1 MSRALAGLILLL
13 LAVVV
18 LCGLRFSP
26 SHGRTIRNAD
36 GLVVHEWGT
45 FTSVSATDG
54 RALIWRP
61 LSVESDLPRFVYS
74 VDKGDIWRGLR
85 YPSKSGLAV
94 TVRMETP
101 VLYFYSQEEQV
112 VDVKVGFPPGRI
124 TEWYPRA
131 AVKNDEI
138 HWPEVRVLPETQIA
152 LVNEMDNN
160 HYYSA
165 RETEAAIV
173 QVPNERQDE
182 QPEYERFLFYR
193 GVGTFTLPL
202 SVKLERDKNTGR
214 NFVVVNANCDHRGK
228 VVVFEN
234 RNHKI
239 GYSVVEMDQST
250 VKAER
255 PTLLASVGSVRDEIK
270 KVLISEGLYEKEAE
284 AMLSTWADSWFEE
297 GLRIFYVL
305 PRETTDTII
314 PINIQPQPVS
324 LVRVLVGRTELI
336 TPEMKKDVIV
346 QLSKFEDSS
355 GVVRDEARRAMN
367 KYGRFLESVL
377 TEVLKQSK
385 DQRIRSAAEQVL
397 AEIN

>member
-1 MSRALAGLILLL
+1 MSRVLAGLILLL
-13 LAVVV
+13 VAVVV
-18 LCGLRFSP
+18 LFGLRLSP
-26 SHGRTIRNAD
+26 SHGRTIRNAG

-61 LSVESDLPRFVYS
+61 LTVESDLPRFVYS
-74 VDKGDIWRGLR
+74 VDKGDVWRGLR

-112 VDVKVGFPPGRI
+112 VDVRVGFPPGRI

-131 AVKNDEI
+131 AVNNGI

-152 LVNEMDNN
+152 LVNETDNN

-173 QVPNERQDE
+173 QVPSEHQDE

-202 SVKLERDKNTGR
+202 SVKLEKDKNMGR

-239 GYSVVEMDQST
+239 GYSVVEMGQSS

-255 PTLLASVGSVRDEIK
+255 PTLDASVDSVRDEIK
-270 KVLISEGLYEKEAE
+270 SVLISEGLYEKEAD
-284 AMLSTWADSWFEE
+284 AMLATWADSWFEE

-305 PRETTDTII
+305 PRETTDKII

-336 TPEMKKDVIV
+336 TPEMKKDVIG

-355 GVVRDEARRAMN
+355 GVVRNEARRAMN

-377 TEVLKQSK
+377 TEVHKQSK